1 MSIHDPDHA
10 SLLEKATRRLQ
21 QPAPLA
27 PASGPAGFQPRGSQA
42 GAPGDR
48 DTPAAEPTGKSVRID
63 IGRLRAQGYLTPGHE
78 RTRVA
83 EEFRIIKRPLLE
95 NAFGKSAAMVEHG
108 NLIMVTSAIPG
119 EGKTYTAMNLA
130 MSIAMEMDKTVLLI
144 DADAGRARLHD
155 LLGTPLGP
163 GLMDLLID
171 ESLDVG
177 DVMLRTNIPKLRVMP
192 VGQLHSHSTELLAS
206 DNMHRLVRELE
217 TRYSDRVIIFD
228 SPPILATS
236 DAVVLSGLAG
246 QLVFVVEA
254 GHTPQGHVKDA
265 LGLLDSTK
273 PVGLV
278 LNKVRKSA
286 GSSYYGYGSYG
297 SSYYAGKSS

>member
-1 MSIHDPDHA
+1 MSTEYAGPA
-10 SLLEKATRRLQ
+10 SLIERASHRLE
-21 QPAPLA
+21 QPAPRA
-27 PASGPAGFQPRGSQA
+27 PASGPAGFQPRDSHAEKPAPA
-42 GAPGDR
+42 GKQNGR
-48 DTPAAEPTGKSVRID
+48 NVNID
-63 IGRLRAQGYLTPGHE
+63 IGRLRLDGYLTPGSE
-78 RTRVA
+78 RTRIA
-83 EEFRIIKRPLLE
+83 EEYRIIKRPLLE
-95 NAFGKSAAMVEHG
+95 NAFGRAAELVDHG

-119 EGKTYTAMNLA
+119 EGKTYTALNLA

-155 LLGTPLGP
+155 LLGTPMGP

-171 ESLDVG
+171 NSLDVG
-177 DVMLRTNIPKLRVMP
+177 DVMRRTNVPKLRVMP

-236 DAVVLSGLAG
+236 DAVVLSNLVG
-246 QLVFVVEA
+246 QLVFVVES
-254 GHTPQGHVKDA
+254 GRTYQGHVKDA
-265 LGLLDSTK
+265 LGLIDSSK

-278 LNKVRKSA
+278 LNKVRKTA

-297 SSYYAGKSS
+297 SGYYGATSP

>member
-10 SLLEKATRRLQ
+10 SLLEKATRRLE

-27 PASGPAGFQPRGSQA
+27 PAPGPRGFQPRGSQA
-42 GAPGDR
+42 GAPGNGGQ
-48 DTPAAEPTGKSVRID
+48 PAAEHNGKTVNID
-63 IGRLRAQGYLTPGHE
+63 IGRLRAQGYLTPDGE

-83 EEFRIIKRPLLE
+83 EEFRIIKRPLLD
-95 NAFGKSAAMVEHG
+95 NAFGKSAALVEHG
-108 NLIMVTSAIPG
+108 NLIMVTSAVPG

-130 MSIAMEMDKTVLLI
+130 MSIAMEMDKTVLLV

-177 DVMLRTNIPKLRVMP
+177 DVMLRTNIPKLRVIP
-192 VGQLHSHSTELLAS
+192 VGQFHAHSTELLAS
-206 DNMHRLVRELE
+206 DNMRRLVRELE
-217 TRYSDRVIIFD
+217 TRYTDRVIIFD

-236 DAVVLSGLAG
+236 DTVVLSGLAG
-246 QLVFVVEA
+246 QVVFVVEA

-278 LNKVRKSA
+278 LNKVRKTA

>member
-1 MSIHDPDHA
+1 MSTEFAGPA
-10 SLLEKATRRLQ
+10 SLIEKATHRLE
-21 QPAPLA
+21 QPAPRA
-27 PASGPAGFQPRGSQA
+27 PASGPADFQPRDSHA
-42 GAPGDR
+42 GPPAP
-48 DTPAAEPTGKSVRID
+48 AGKPNGRHVNID
-63 IGRLRAQGYLTPGHE
+63 IGRLRLEGYLTPGSQ
-78 RTRVA
+78 RTRIA
-83 EEFRIIKRPLLE
+83 EEYRIIKRPLLE
-95 NAFGKSAAMVEHG
+95 NAFGRAAELVEHG

-155 LLGTPLGP
+155 LLDIPLGP

-171 ESLDVG
+171 NSLDVG
-177 DVMLRTNIPKLRVMP
+177 EVMRRTNVPKLRVMP

-236 DAVVLSGLAG
+236 DAVVLSNLVG
-246 QLVFVVEA
+246 QLVFVVES
-254 GHTPQGHVKDA
+254 GRTYQGHVKDA
-265 LGLLDSTK
+265 LGLIDCSK

-278 LNKVRKSA
+278 LNKVRKTA

-297 SSYYAGKSS
+297 AGYYGATSP